1 MWRMLYETAACW
13 AEVFALN
20 VEDLDLPGP
29 QPRLR
34 PRQLAGLPGV
44 SVVPGWLGDAA
55 RLGDDDG
62 EGAGL
67 GDAARLGDDD
77 GEGAGLDEGPAGLL
91 SDGRPEL
98 GGLPGRVTPGE
109 SHGPVSAPG
118 AAGAVEPDG
127 GPAGAARPGGP
138 AG

>member
-1 MWRMLYETAACW
+1 MQSGTGQPS
-13 AEVFALN
+13 
-20 VEDLDLPGP
+20 PGP

-55 RLGDDDG
+55 RLGDADG
-62 EGAGL
+62 EGTG
-67 GDAARLGDDD
+67 
-77 GEGAGLDEGPAGLL
+77 GLDEGPGGLL

-109 SHGPVSAPG
+109 SHGPASAPG

-138 AG
+138 TG

>member
-1 MWRMLYETAACW
+1 MQSGTGQPS
-13 AEVFALN
+13 
-20 VEDLDLPGP
+20 PGP

-55 RLGDDDG
+55 RLGD
-62 EGAGL
+62 A
-67 GDAARLGDDD
+67 D
-77 GEGAGLDEGPAGLL
+77 GEGAGLDEGPGGLL

-109 SHGPVSAPG
+109 SHGRYPRPVRR
-118 AAGAVEPDG
+118 GAVEPDG

-138 AG
+138 TG